1 MKNLRKWT
9 MADIEKALANIDY
22 PDGCDYKG
30 RAGYQYDAMRR
41 YAYENLISMNGVPDG
56 WNCPRSF
63 MDWCP
68 EE

>member
-9 MADIEKALANIDY
+9 MADIEKALENVYY
-22 PDGCDYKG
+22 PEGCDYKD
-30 RAGYQYDAMRR
+30 RAGYQYDAMER
-41 YAYENLISMNGVPDG
+41 YAYEHGISMKGVPDG

-63 MDWCP
+63 MEWCP